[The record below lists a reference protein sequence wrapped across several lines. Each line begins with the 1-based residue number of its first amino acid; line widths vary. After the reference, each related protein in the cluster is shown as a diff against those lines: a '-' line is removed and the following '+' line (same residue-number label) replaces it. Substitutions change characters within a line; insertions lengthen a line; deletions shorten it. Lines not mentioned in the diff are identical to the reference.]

1 MDPRSRNKHPNP
13 AKKHILSSG
22 DKTKHGNDD
31 QEARNMALKQE
42 YLSRVDMLILLEI
55 RNSNQVAE
63 PQNDLT
69 CAHCCGEIAS
79 GGKRI

>member
-13 AKKHILSSG
+13 AKKHFLSSG

-55 RNSNQVAE
+55 RNSNQV
-63 PQNDLT
+63 QNDLT

-79 GGKRI
+79 GGKHI